1 MYGRTHLQLP
11 SGLNY
16 SIPHTFLPAHPLK
29 TRFMIIVRPGKLSEI
44 PAVLAKIKL
53 KINIGLKDCS
63 TYAGD
68 LASMP
73 LNIKDLQYLN
83 FIIF

>member
-1 MYGRTHLQLP
+1 
-11 SGLNY
+11 
-16 SIPHTFLPAHPLK
+16 
-29 TRFMIIVRPGKLSEI
+29 MIIVRPGKLSEI

-53 KINIGLKDCS
+53 KINIGLKDCF